1 MAPVKKV
8 LVLTDNV
15 ELLSRVAT
23 LLEGNE
29 YDVEVTQSATQA
41 LRSLQ
46 TGAYDSLISD
56 VDSDNTDGMELA
68 RIAAGLQRRIRVILV
83 SARRIQSEFRKFPCL
98 KTPINVPK
106 LMKMLKGDT
115 SGGKGQRLTKAQPGN
130 RASGY

>member
-1 MAPVKKV
+1 MKKV

-15 ELLSRVAT
+15 ELLSTVANS
-23 LLEGNE
+23 LEGNG
-29 YDVEVTQSATQA
+29 YDVEVTQSAPQA

-46 TGAYDSLISD
+46 TGTYDSLISD

-83 SARRIQSEFRKFPCL
+83 SARRIQSEFRKFPYL
-98 KTPINVPK
+98 KAPIRVPK
-106 LMKMLKGDT
+106 LMKMLKGDPA

>member
-1 MAPVKKV
+1 VEPAKKV

-23 LLEGNE
+23 YLEGNG
-29 YDVEVTQSATQA
+29 YYVEVTRSAPQA
-41 LRSLQ
+41 LHSLQ
-46 TGAYDSLISD
+46 TDAYDSLISD

-98 KTPINVPK
+98 KTPIRVPK

-115 SGGKGQRLTKAQPGN
+115 SGGKGKRLTKAPPGN
-130 RASGY
+130 EASGY